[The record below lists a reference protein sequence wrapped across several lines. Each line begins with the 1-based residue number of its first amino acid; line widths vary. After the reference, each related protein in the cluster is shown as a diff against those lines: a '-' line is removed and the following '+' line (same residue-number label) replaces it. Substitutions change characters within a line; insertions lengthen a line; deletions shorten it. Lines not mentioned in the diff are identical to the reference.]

1 MTLRHIRIF
10 LAVCNHDNNITR
22 AAESLYMTQPAVS
35 LAIHELENYYGVR
48 LFERISRK
56 LYITEAGKQMQEY
69 ASHLLSMFDD
79 MERELRNWD
88 SAGILRVGASITI
101 GSQFMPEYVSRYQIV
116 CPAVEVKVQVG
127 PTGYLEKELL
137 ANHLDFA
144 LVEGVVHSPHLV
156 CDEYM
161 EDALVAVCAPGKP
174 FQKGETVEIEQ
185 FRSQRLLLR
194 ESGSGTR
201 EEFDSAAQ
209 LAGFSVEPSWESTS
223 TGALVNAAV
232 HGLGIAVLPG
242 RMVVDEL
249 KKGEVVSFLIK
260 GMDLRRRFKI
270 VYHKNKFLSS
280 SDRIFIRLCRQYAA
294 KAPEDSGAI
303 FAADTE

>member
-201 EEFDSAAQ
+201 EKFDSAAR

-223 TGALVNAAV
+223 TGALVNAAI

-249 KKGEVVSFLIK
+249 EKGEVVSFLVK

-280 SDRIFIRLCRQYAA
+280 SARIFIQLCRQYAA

>member
-201 EEFDSAAQ
+201 EKFDSAAR

-223 TGALVNAAV
+223 TGALVNAAI

-249 KKGEVVSFLIK
+249 EKGEVVSFLVK

-280 SDRIFIRLCRQYAA
+280 SARIFIRLCRQYAA
-294 KAPEDSGAI
+294 KALEDSGAI